1 MYKPTQQSTKFRAE
15 KKALGFNVSK
25 LQAVLC
31 LVTSAAVSVG
41 LIFLGIK
48 PFI

>member
-1 MYKPTQQSTKFRAE
+1 MFKPTQHSAKFRAE
-15 KKALGFNVSK
+15 RKALGFNVSK

-31 LVTSAAVSVG
+31 LLTSAAISIG
-41 LIFLGIK
+41 LIYLGIK